1 VLSCRGWM
9 RYVDYFL
16 IKKIKIGDD
25 KMKSKTFN
33 KKLSLKKETI
43 ANLHIKQMG
52 IVKAGKDIP
61 PSETCLMGCVRTRV
75 GTKCGSNP
83 CC

>member
-1 VLSCRGWM
+1 M
-9 RYVDYFL
+9 
-16 IKKIKIGDD
+16 KI
-25 KMKSKTFN
+25 KTFN
-33 KKLSLKKETI
+33 KKLSLNKETI

-61 PSETCLMGCVRTRV
+61 DSEQTCYVGCVRTRV
-75 GTKCGSNP
+75 GTVCGSNP